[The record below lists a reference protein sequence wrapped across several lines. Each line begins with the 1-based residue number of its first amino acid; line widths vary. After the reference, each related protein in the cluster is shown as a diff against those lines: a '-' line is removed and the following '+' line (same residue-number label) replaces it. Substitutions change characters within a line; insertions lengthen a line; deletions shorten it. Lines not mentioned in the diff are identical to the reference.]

1 MLKLGVLCD
10 IVSSMLYII
19 LIIIGT
25 VGALTTLW
33 LSHPK
38 IALRETPAGDPWYIL
53 HPENFESGVIQHI
66 RKTARAILKLVLIWM
81 IAAYRKL
88 SEKITVKQVLKKK
101 IRGFLYEHSHDSARQ
116 PSEFWNKVRH
126 PVKTRKHHIKP
137 TPSPSEEKVEM
148 NDSI

>member
-1 MLKLGVLCD
+1 MLKLDVLCD

-25 VGALTTLW
+25 AGALTTLW

-38 IALRETPAGDPWYIL
+38 IALRETPTGDPWYIL

-66 RKTARAILKLVLIWM
+66 RSIARTALKWILIWL

-101 IRGFLYEHSHDSARQ
+101 IRGFLYEHSHDSIRH
-116 PSEFWNKVRH
+116 PSEFLNKIRH
-126 PVKTRKHHIKP
+126 PSKPRKHRIKP
-137 TPSPSEEKVEM
+137 TPSASEEKVEM